1 MSNRTVPAVVKA
13 DVASLD
19 ELESR
24 IRTAHAGV
32 VSAFSSAIGKSLEAG
47 QALIAAKKL
56 IAHGQ
61 WIPFLRRCDINDRTA
76 RRYMQFTEL
85 VDEKRSST
93 TDFASLLVELA
104 DLTLEQAIKR
114 LSPQTASSASI
125 TGPAP
130 PGEPPSVKTTHAD
143 IVAAWTNAP
152 ASERKRAIDSIGLEA
167 LLAAMPSAWL
177 PLIAN
182 RLARPI
188 VPAPLP
194 ADLPSD
200 LTTAFLQRAH
210 INGSQS

>member
-1 MSNRTVPAVVKA
+1 MSNHTVPAIVKA

-32 VSAFSSAIGKSLEAG
+32 VSAFSSAIGKALEAG
-47 QALIAAKKL
+47 RALIAAKKL
-56 IAHGQ
+56 VAHGQ
-61 WIPFLRRCDINDRTA
+61 WISFLKRCDINDRTA

-93 TDFASLLVELA
+93 TDLASLLVELA
-104 DLTLEQAIKR
+104 DLTIEQAIKR
-114 LSPQTASSASI
+114 LSRTVSSPSI

-130 PGEPPSVKTTHAD
+130 PGETPSVKMTHAD
-143 IVAAWTNAP
+143 IIAVWTNAP
-152 ASERKRAIDSIGLEA
+152 VSERKRAIDGIGLEA

-188 VPAPLP
+188 VPAPLL
-194 ADLPSD
+194 ADLPGD
-200 LTTAFLQRAH
+200 LSVPAFLQREK
-210 INGSQS
+210 INGAES